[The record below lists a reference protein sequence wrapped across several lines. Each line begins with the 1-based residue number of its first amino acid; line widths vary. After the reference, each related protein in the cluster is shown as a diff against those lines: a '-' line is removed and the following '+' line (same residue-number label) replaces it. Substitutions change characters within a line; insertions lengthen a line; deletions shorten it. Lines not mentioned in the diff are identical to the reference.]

1 MEWVG
6 YRLAENLIRNEFLS
20 MLAKSLISLSSIA
33 LVAAAA
39 VAQTIPN
46 QYPLRFV
53 DAQGA
58 LRPVVQ
64 EGPNQF
70 PVAQFADESVYVAF
84 DAALPSGTY
93 YLHVTDSSLTEVLS
107 TNDPM
112 DRFVQVTN
120 NGGVITLALPYT
132 NNPNPA
138 LFGLG
143 VNGVGMSLALSSL
156 RNSAQDPCLFKVFM
170 GDYWDL
176 NQGPEFPYVVR
187 MGLNPANNQVAI
199 MSFDRFRIGNGTGS
213 EVSGFAFLDANRDG
227 VRDVGE
233 GPLANWE
240 VRLVT
245 GQSSLVAFTDAQGRY
260 AFPGVTAATYTVELQ
275 LPAGFVATTASSVAL
290 EVCGCAN
297 VAVADFGAAPAILRC
312 DGHTIG
318 FWRNRHGL
326 SIVQH
331 RNILLTLPG
340 LYLRDLCGNHVAPG
354 SLSAFSRYLH
364 CANSIN
370 MAYMLSAQ
378 LLAMHCNV
386 LAGFVDPS
394 CRIRDSHLGNITIAE
409 LMQLSVQSLMA
420 NPLTL
425 PGHPARAHQQSLK
438 NALDNANN
446 NRNWL

>member
-1 MEWVG
+1 
-6 YRLAENLIRNEFLS
+6 

-33 LVAAAA
+33 LLAAATA
-39 VAQTIPN
+39 AQTIPN

-64 EGPNQF
+64 ESPSQF
-70 PVAQFADESVYVAF
+70 RVAQFADEAVYVAF
-84 DAALPSGTY
+84 DPALPSGTY
-93 YLHVTDSSLTEVLS
+93 YVHVTDWSLTEVLS

-120 NGGVITLALPYT
+120 TNGVITLSLPYT

-143 VNGVGMSLALSSL
+143 ENGVGMSLALPSL
-156 RNSAQDPCLFKVFM
+156 RNSAQEPCVFKAWL

-176 NQGPEFPYVVR
+176 SQGPEFPFLIR
-187 MGLNPANNQVAI
+187 NGLNPANNQVAI
-199 MSFDRFRIGNGTGS
+199 TSFDRFRIGNGNGS
-213 EVSGFAFLDANRDG
+213 EVSGFAFLDADRDG
-227 VRDVGE
+227 VRDAGE

-245 GQSSLVAFTDAQGRY
+245 GQSVQVAFTDAQGRY

-275 LPAGFVATTASSVAL
+275 LPSGFVATTVSSVAL

-297 VAVADFGAAPAILRC
+297 VSVADFGAAPAILRC
-312 DGHTIG
+312 DGRTIG

-326 SIVQH
+326 AIVHQ
-331 RNILLTLPG
+331 RNILATLPG
-340 LYLRDLCGNHVAPG
+340 LYLRDLFGRHVAPG
-354 SLSAFSRYLH
+354 NLCSFSWYIG

-378 LLAMHCNV
+378 LVAMHCNV

-420 NPLTL
+420 NRLTL
-425 PGHPARAHQQSLK
+425 PGHPARAYQQRLK

>member
-1 MEWVG
+1 
-6 YRLAENLIRNEFLS
+6 
-20 MLAKSLISLSSIA
+20 MLANSLISLSSLA

-39 VAQTIPN
+39 VAQTVPN

-58 LRPVVQ
+58 LRPVVREMPSQ
-64 EGPNQF
+64 EW
-70 PVAQFADESVYVAF
+70 FARYDDEAVFVAF
-84 DAALPSGTY
+84 DSALPTGTY
-93 YLHVTDSSLTEVLS
+93 YVHVTDLNMTEVLS

-120 NGGVITLALPYT
+120 TNGVITLSLPFT

-138 LFGLG
+138 LFGVGL
-143 VNGVGMSLALSSL
+143 NGVGMSLALSSL
-156 RNSAQDPCLFKVFM
+156 RNSAQEPCAFKVWL

-176 NQGPEFPYVVR
+176 TNGPNDPLLYRWGV
-187 MGLNPANNQVAI
+187 NPANNQVSNL
-199 MSFDRFRIGNGTGS
+199 SFDRIRIGNGNGS
-213 EVSGFAFLDANRDG
+213 EVSGFAFLDADRNG
-227 VRDVGE
+227 VRGAGE

-245 GQSSLVAFTDAQGRY
+245 GQTTLVAFTDAQGRY
-260 AFPGVTAATYTVELQ
+260 AFPGVTAASYTVELQ
-275 LPAGFVATTASSVAL
+275 LPSGFVATTASSVAL

-297 VAVADFGAAPAILRC
+297 VAVADFGAAPAIMRC

-326 SIVQH
+326 GIVQQ
-331 RNILLTLPG
+331 RNILATLPG
-340 LYLRDLCGNHVAPG
+340 LFLRDLCGRHVAPG
-354 SLSAFSRYLH
+354 NLCEFKFYLA

-386 LAGFVDPS
+386 MAGFVDPN

-409 LMQLSVQSLMA
+409 LMQRSVQSLMA
-420 NPLTL
+420 HGRTL
-425 PGHPARAHQQSLK
+425 PGHPARHQQQLLK